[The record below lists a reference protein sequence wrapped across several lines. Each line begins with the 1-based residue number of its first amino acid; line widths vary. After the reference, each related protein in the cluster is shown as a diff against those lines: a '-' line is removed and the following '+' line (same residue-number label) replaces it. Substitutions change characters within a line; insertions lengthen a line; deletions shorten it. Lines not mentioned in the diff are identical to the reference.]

1 MNELRALSLIPFIPS
16 GKDYEVGR
24 RLFVDLG
31 FEEVWENGGYAGFK
45 SGHAEFILQNFADEA
60 FAANLMIKMVVPD
73 LDRWWEVVSGMRLD
87 RTYPGFRINPPADF
101 PWGREIHFIDLA
113 GVCWH
118 VGAP

>member
-1 MNELRALSLIPFIPS
+1 
-16 GKDYEVGR
+16 
-24 RLFVDLG
+24 
-31 FEEVWENGGYAGFK
+31 
-45 SGHAEFILQNFADEA
+45 
-60 FAANLMIKMVVPD
+60 MIKMVVPD

-87 RTYPGFRINPPADF
+87 RTYPGFRINSPADF